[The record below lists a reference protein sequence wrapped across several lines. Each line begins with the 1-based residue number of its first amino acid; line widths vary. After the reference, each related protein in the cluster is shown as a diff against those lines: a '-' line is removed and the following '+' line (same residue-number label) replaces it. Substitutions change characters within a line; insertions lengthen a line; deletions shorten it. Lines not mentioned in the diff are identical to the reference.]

1 MTNGNT
7 APSDINSR
15 RDILRSGS
23 GTQPYEPNGVNC
35 SNKTASCSP
44 IPSSSP

>member
-15 RDILRSGS
+15 RDILAWSHR
-23 GTQPYEPNGVNC
+23 QPNPE
-35 SNKTASCSP
+35 TIAA
-44 IPSSSP
+44 